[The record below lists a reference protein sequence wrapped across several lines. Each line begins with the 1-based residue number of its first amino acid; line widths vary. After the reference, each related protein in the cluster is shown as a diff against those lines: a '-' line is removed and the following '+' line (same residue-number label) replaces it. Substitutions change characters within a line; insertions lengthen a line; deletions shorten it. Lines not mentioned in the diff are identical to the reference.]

1 MIKRKDVLHKFITAI
16 MFVVAMGLAFMA
28 VPAGTVS
35 AAIKYDHVFDG
46 RELFSD
52 SQRAGLEEMAKE
64 YSEKMGGK
72 IVIATTA
79 YESGTFTSTNDP
91 IYYDTLKFS
100 DMMYAALLEE
110 YGDSYED
117 CVIFSINVV
126 DPDDSWKRYADV
138 SGRGIFEKK
147 LDNSRCQ
154 LIFDRIKGRL
164 SGGQYFEASCEV
176 IKRAARYSK
185 VMPGINPEG
194 IYLKLWFQLG
204 LSLLVALI
212 IILVMINK
220 SKGRMTVSGNTY
232 LDKNNARIL
241 GQYDRY
247 IRTVTTKRKIETS
260 SSGGHGGGSHGGG
273 GGGGSH
279 GGGHF

>member
-1 MIKRKDVLHKFITAI
+1 MIKRKDLLHKFIAAI
-16 MFVVAMGLAFMA
+16 MFIVAVGLAFMA
-28 VPAGTVS
+28 VPAGTAS
-35 AAIKYDHVFDG
+35 AATEYNHVFDG
-46 RELFSD
+46 CELFSD
-52 SQRAGLEEMAKE
+52 SERAGLEEMAKE

-72 IVIATTA
+72 IVIATTS
-79 YESGTFTSTNDP
+79 YESEANASTSDP
-91 IYYDTLKFS
+91 IYHDTLRFS
-100 DMMYAALLEE
+100 AMIYAALLEE
-110 YGDSYED
+110 YGDSYKD

-138 SGRGIFEKK
+138 SGRGIFEEK
-147 LDNSRCQ
+147 LDDSRCQ
-154 LIFDRIKGRL
+154 LIFDRIKEKL
-164 SGGQYFEASCEV
+164 SAGQYFGASCDV
-176 IKRAARYSK
+176 IKMAARYSK
-185 VMPGINPEG
+185 VMPGIDPDG

-204 LSLLVALI
+204 VSLLVAVI

-247 IRTVTTKRKIETS
+247 IRTVTTKHKIES
-260 SSGGHGGGSHGGG
+260 SSSHGHGGGGGHS
-273 GGGGSH
+273 GGGSH